1 MLRPALRVYLDPP
14 NLLQGLSLPGG
25 GLYALPRMPQCPE
38 EGQPTYGGNILQ
50 VVIKQSQDRT
60 LGKAVKV

>member
-25 GLYALPRMPQCPE
+25 GLSALPRMSQCPE